1 MDTKELQHDAYHTR
15 VQHYGEQHPAFHTR
29 EHMQWLREHNKK
41 AKAMKRHTIEVYDNG
56 GETFDRY
63 TVIIDGVVYGMSAN
77 ALQPNG
83 FNQFCGLIADLPG
96 AREGERITIES
107 LPEEVQ
113 GAIQRRA
120 A

>member
-1 MDTKELQHDAYHTR
+1 
-15 VQHYGEQHPAFHTR
+15 
-29 EHMQWLREHNKK
+29 
-41 AKAMKRHTIEVYDNG
+41 MKRHTIEVYDND

-77 ALQPNG
+77 ALQPDG
-83 FNQFCGLIADLPG
+83 FNQYSGQLADLPG

-113 GAIQRRA
+113 EAIRRRA